1 MLTLLR
7 QLPRDLADL
16 VLPGTCI
23 ACHAHTPH
31 SRQRFCNACDEL
43 LRTLEDRPQCTEC
56 GAPVATEGSPCQ
68 RCFGRGYRSFEQVV
82 NLGVFTD
89 PLAQLIHRL
98 KFGHGWTIGSLLGDR
113 AHRLQRVK
121 SALEDVDVI
130 VPIPLHW
137 RRHIVRG
144 FDQARVFARRLS
156 QLSGK
161 PLAKPVVRIRATEAQ
176 SLQKRADRMRNIR
189 NAFGLVAPRSVEG
202 RRVLIVDDVM
212 TTGSTLKT
220 FARVL
225 KRANPQSLS
234 VLTIAIADPKG
245 HAFEAV

>member
-1 MLTLLR
+1 MLTYLR

-23 ACHAHTPH
+23 VCQTHTPH
-31 SRQRFCNACDEL
+31 SSQRFCKSCDERL
-43 LRTLEDRPQCTEC
+43 KKIEDRPQCSDC
-56 GAPVATEGSPCQ
+56 GAPVAIDNSPCQ
-68 RCFGRGYRSFEQVV
+68 RCFGRGYRSFDRVV
-82 NLGVFTD
+82 NLGVFSD

-113 AHRLQRVK
+113 AYRLKRVR
-121 SALEDVDVI
+121 DVLREADVI

-144 FDQARVFARRLS
+144 FDQAKVFSRRLS

-161 PLAKPVVRIRATEAQ
+161 PLGRPIVRVRSTEAQ
-176 SLQKRADRMRNIR
+176 SLQKRVDRMRNIR
-189 NAFGLVAPRSVEG
+189 NAFGLVSPRSVEG
-202 RRVLIVDDVM
+202 KHVLIVDDVM
-212 TTGSTLKT
+212 TTGSTVKT

-225 KRANPQSLS
+225 KQAKPESMS

-245 HAFEAV
+245 HAFEGN